1 MNIFS
6 ELLPRNL
13 YHTYIIE
20 SHDSDTA
27 QLLIDELESRS
38 YIQKQSPDFLYQIHD
53 AFAVSD
59 SVRIKEWHSEKG
71 LNENKRICIISTK
84 FINHDAEQTLLK
96 ILEEPN
102 TNTHFFIIL
111 PNASVLLDT
120 IKSRA
125 HILKIDENN
134 ITPKY
139 SEDFIKASIPDRL
152 KIVEEVIEKNKE
164 NENSGGL
171 RHEAISLINGIEKII
186 YKRWK
191 SGNDSNLSFILEELS
206 KSREYLSIPGSSV
219 KMILENIAIV
229 I

>member
-6 ELLPRNL
+6 ELLPKNL

-20 SHDSDTA
+20 GENTDVA
-27 QLLIDELESRS
+27 QSLIEELESRGDV
-38 YIQKQSPDFLYQIHD
+38 QKQSPDFLYQVYD
-53 AFAVSD
+53 SFTVGD
-59 SVRIKEWHSEKG
+59 SVKIKEWHSERG
-71 LNENKRICIISTK
+71 LNGKKRICIISTK

-96 ILEEPN
+96 ILEEPGSS
-102 TNTHFFIIL
+102 THFFIVL
-111 PNASVLLDT
+111 PNASVLLET

-125 HILKIDENN
+125 HILKIEKNN
-134 ITPKY
+134 IDTKY
-139 SEDFIKASIPDRL
+139 SENFIKVSIPERL
-152 KIVEEVIEKNKE
+152 KIIEEIIEKNKD

-171 RHEAISLINGIEKII
+171 RHEAISLINDIEKII
-186 YKRWK
+186 YKKWK
-191 SGNDSNLSFILEELS
+191 LDKNTNLSFILEELS